1 MVQGLISVVIPA
13 YNAADTLERC
23 LAAVQTQEDDQF
35 EIIVVDDGSSDRTGE
50 ICAQHGVIHL
60 RNPTRVGPAISR
72 NRGADASSGSILA
85 FTDADCVPPADW
97 LHDIRKWLEV
107 APVVCGTYHP
117 APWQNAL
124 GRFAN
129 LDWHLYWFRFIP
141 AETDSFSMGNVAF
154 RREVFFD
161 RERLEEHFFKRIA
174 AAEDTVLAM
183 TIAER
188 HRILSTGQLWVLH
201 MHRDRLWD
209 YVRKHITTGFSRTLL
224 SLAFP
229 RRKVFGARDINLGYV
244 LPQLLATCAVGIG
257 AITLA
262 LGQHPAWFLGSL
274 CALFL
279 LQLPSLAY
287 IWRQE
292 KSLSFVLMSLALL
305 TIRNT
310 AWLLGVIRALLYTL
324 SLPPELRAA
333 AQWRRRRRQ
342 GETAAPGPVAV
353 PVDPDEPPDPARQEP
368 AKARASAASPG

>member
-13 YNAADTLERC
+13 YNAAGTLQRC
-23 LAAVQTQEDDQF
+23 LAAVQAQDDDQF
-35 EIIVVDDGSSDRTGE
+35 EVIVVDDGSTDATAA
-50 ICAQHGVIHL
+50 ICAQFGVIHL
-60 RNPTRVGPAISR
+60 PNAQRVGPAISR

-85 FTDADCVPPADW
+85 FTDADCVPPPDW
-97 LHDIRKWLEV
+97 LQDIRKWLEV

-154 RREVFFD
+154 LREVFFD

-188 HRILSTGQLWVLH
+188 YRILSTGRLWVLH
-201 MHRDRLWD
+201 MHREQLLA
-209 YVRKHITTGFSRTLL
+209 YVKKHITTGFSRTLL

-244 LPQLLATCAVGIG
+244 LPQLMLTTAAALSIG
-257 AITLA
+257 ATA
-262 LGQHPAWFLGSL
+262 MGAHPAWLLGAIAAF
-274 CALFL
+274 CL
-279 LQLPSLAY
+279 LQVPSLSY

-292 KSLSFVLMSLALL
+292 RSVGFVGMSLGLL
-305 TIRNT
+305 AVRNI
-310 AWLLGVIRALLYTL
+310 AWLLGVLRALLYAL
-324 SLPPELRAA
+324 SYPPELRAA
-333 AQWRRRRRQ
+333 ARWRKRRLQR
-342 GETAAPGPVAV
+342 
-353 PVDPDEPPDPARQEP
+353 DEDPADPLQLPPTEADVPSQEP
-368 AKARASAASPG
+368 ANARASAGSPG

>member
-1 MVQGLISVVIPA
+1 MVQGLISVIIPA
-13 YNAADTLERC
+13 YNAAGTLRRC
-23 LAAVQTQEDDQF
+23 LEAVRAQEDDHF
-35 EIIVVDDGSSDRTGE
+35 EIIVVDDGSTDGTAA
-50 ICAQHGVIHL
+50 ICADHGVAHIV
-60 RNPTRVGPAISR
+60 NPQRMGPAISR
-72 NRGADASSGSILA
+72 NRGADVSKGSILA
-85 FTDADCVPPADW
+85 FTDADCVPPTDW
-97 LHDIRKWLEV
+97 LRDIRKWLEV

-244 LPQLLATCAVGIG
+244 LPQLLVTASVGLGLAATG
-257 AITLA
+257 AGAHPGWLA
-262 LGQHPAWFLGSL
+262 G
-274 CALFL
+274 ALVAFGA

-287 IWRQE
+287 IWRKE
-292 KSLSFVLMSLALL
+292 GSAPFVLMSTGLLA
-305 TIRNT
+305 IRNT
-310 AWLLGVIRALLYTL
+310 AWLLGVVRALAYALTI
-324 SLPPELRAA
+324 PPELRAA
-333 AQWRRRRRQ
+333 AAWRKRRRA
-342 GETAAPGPVAV
+342 GAVGPVEV
-353 PVDPDEPPDPARQEP
+353 PSEGAETTDASSQEP
-368 AKARASAASPG
+368 AKARARAGSPG

>member
-23 LAAVQTQEDDQF
+23 LAAVRSQEDDNF
-35 EIIVVDDGSSDRTGE
+35 EVIVVDDGSTDATAS
-50 ICAQHGVIHL
+50 ICAQHGVVHL
-60 RNPTRVGPAISR
+60 RNAQRVGPAISR
-72 NRGADASSGSILA
+72 NRGADASSGAILA
-85 FTDADCVPPADW
+85 FTDADCVPPSDW
-97 LHDIRKWLEV
+97 LKDIRKWLEV

-154 RREVFFD
+154 LREVFFD
-161 RERLEEHFFKRIA
+161 RERLEEHFFKRVA

-201 MHRDRLWD
+201 MHREQLWD

-229 RRKVFGARDINLGYV
+229 QRKVFGARDINLGYV
-244 LPQLLATCAVGIG
+244 LPQLLLTSTVGLATLFLILGAHPGWLIG
-257 AITLA
+257 ALV
-262 LGQHPAWFLGSL
+262 GFG
-274 CALFL
+274 L
-279 LQLPSLAY
+279 LQLPSLNY

-292 KSLSFVLMSLALL
+292 RSAGFLAMSLGLIA
-305 TIRNT
+305 IRNT
-310 AWLLGVIRALLYTL
+310 AWLLGVLRALAYVLTI
-324 SLPPELRAA
+324 PPELRAA
-333 AQWRRRRRQ
+333 AQWRKRRKTPPDTPVGPRPVE
-342 GETAAPGPVAV
+342 GETE
-353 PVDPDEPPDPARQEP
+353 DSSSQEP
-368 AKARASAASPG
+368 AKARASGGGPG